1 MDCTNKDGAV
11 AIQYIFKGA
20 RLESES
26 FSSTIGDNKTVDL
39 TFSAQVG
46 GSDDPNNG
54 VYISGKE
61 SSEATIKGFPPAWTG
76 ANGALNTPTGPNG
89 NLLGYRK

>member
-61 SSEATIKGFPPAWTG
+61 STG